1 MSQKNRYTLTAA
13 IGDKPAGSTIELT
26 DEQAANPLYAPR
38 IVKAVSGGIDSISY
52 EIDVEKLKAELLGE
66 FQGQADG
73 ILKEA
78 RDEAVRIVAGAKES
92 AGKSLEDAQAKADG
106 IIEAAKLQA
115 EALIKAATKK

>member
-26 DEQAANPLYAPR
+26 DDQAANPLYAPR
-38 IVKAVSGGIDSISY
+38 IVKTVSGGINSISY

-66 FQGQADG
+66 FQEQADG
-73 ILKEA
+73 IIEA
-78 RDEAVRIVAGAKES
+78 ARAEAVKIESDAKT
-92 AGKSLEDAQAKADG
+92 AAATSLEEAQTKADG

-115 EALIKAATKK
+115 DALVKATVKK